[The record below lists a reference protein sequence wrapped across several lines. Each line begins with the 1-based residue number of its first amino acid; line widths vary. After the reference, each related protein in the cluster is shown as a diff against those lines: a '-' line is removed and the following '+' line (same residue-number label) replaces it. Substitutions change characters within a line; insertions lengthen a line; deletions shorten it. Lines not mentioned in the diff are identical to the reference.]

1 MYSDDRMIQQLIA
14 LMKAHG
20 VRHVVVA
27 PGSRHYSMTKSLEND
42 PYFELHSVVDERSA
56 GFYALGMI
64 QKTREPA
71 AVVCTSGTASINFG
85 SAVAEAYYQKL
96 PFLVLTADRLP
107 EFLGQMED
115 QMFPQ
120 EDIFE
125 GFTRFRAS
133 LKEVRD
139 DFDEWYVNRTVNEG
153 LLALRYRGAGPVHL
167 NLPIRKHHGDTF
179 GAKKVKARVIRRTT
193 THQHEHHAWEEAREY
208 LRGKR
213 IMVLWGQSERPSSA
227 LVDAFEGFLDAHDAV
242 VFADNLS
249 NLHMNARIDNSYSF
263 FRGASNAE
271 RSKFSPDVVI
281 QLFGNVV
288 FNGEARAFLGG
299 SSFEHWR
306 ISEDGEVSDP
316 FKKLTR
322 VFEASPEE
330 FFMRLQDEKTEKA
343 GKLRQS
349 IEAIVREIQ
358 QPEFAYGEMGT
369 IGAFLQRVPAGSALH
384 IANSAPIRMTQLFD
398 IDPSVTVLCNRGVN
412 GIDGCMSSAVG
423 YSTQNRDLTFLAIG
437 DLTFFYDMNSLWNRE
452 VPDRLRVLLLN
463 NGGGAVMHM
472 PLPAEAGPSLGRHV
486 SAQHSTSAR
495 GWVESLGMTYLAV
508 DSEQALAPA
517 LDTLTSPEASGP
529 VVVEVF
535 TDRLKDVQQ
544 FKDYMKIVSRKAP
557 PRSDLIPR
565 RLRFLIPLL
574 KKVRVALRRFRK

>member
-20 VRHVVVA
+20 VRHVVIA

-56 GFYALGMI
+56 GFYALGII

-120 EDIFE
+120 EDIFA

-133 LKEVRD
+133 LKEVQN
-139 DFDEWYVNRTVNEG
+139 DFDEWYVNRRVNEG
-153 LLALRYRGAGPVHL
+153 LLALRYRGSGPVHF

-179 GAKKVKARVIRRTT
+179 SAKNLRARVIRRAT
-193 THQHEHHAWEEAREY
+193 THEADHNAWEEAREY
-208 LRGKR
+208 LRGKK
-213 IMVLWGQSERPSSA
+213 IMVLWGQSERPNRA
-227 LVDAFEGFLDAHDAV
+227 LVEAFERFLEAYDAV

-249 NLHMNARIDNSYSF
+249 NLHIDARIDNSYSF
-263 FRGASNAE
+263 FRGSSESE

-281 QLFGNVV
+281 QLFGNVI

-299 SSFEHWR
+299 RSFEHWR
-306 ISEDGEVSDP
+306 VSEDGEVSDP
-316 FKKLTR
+316 FKRLTQ

-330 FFMRLQDEKTEKA
+330 FFRRLQNEESAQA
-343 GKLRQS
+343 GKLRGM
-349 IEAIVREIQ
+349 IEAVVREIN
-358 QPEFAYGEMGT
+358 QPEFTYGEMGA
-369 IGAFLQRVPAGSALH
+369 IGAFLQRIPAGSALH
-384 IANSAPIRMTQLFD
+384 VANSAPIRMTQLFD

-463 NGGGAVMHM
+463 NGGGAVMHL
-472 PLPAEAGPSLGRHV
+472 PLPAKTGPSLAQHV
-486 SAQHSTSAR
+486 AAQHSTSAR

-508 DSEQALAPA
+508 DSEKALGPA
-517 LDTLTSPEASGP
+517 LDTLTSPEVSKP

-557 PRSDLIPR
+557 PRSELIPR
-565 RLRFLIPLL
+565 PLRFLLPLI
-574 KKVRVALRRFRK
+574 KKFRAVLRRFRK